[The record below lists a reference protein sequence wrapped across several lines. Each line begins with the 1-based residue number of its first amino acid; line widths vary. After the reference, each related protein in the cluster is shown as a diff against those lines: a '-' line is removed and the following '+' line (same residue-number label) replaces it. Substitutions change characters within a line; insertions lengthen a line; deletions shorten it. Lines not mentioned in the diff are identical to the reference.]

1 MFRRKLFVFV
11 LICITVFLSFYYILQ
26 SFGNNKTINQDMIA
40 NKILK
45 RFKNYEAKINVCV
58 ISNKNENYYM
68 MEQFVDEYSSKLIIS
83 SPENVKGI
91 VIENSNGDLKILNSV
106 LNMEKVYDNYGIL
119 LTNSLYLNTFL
130 EDSLKYG
137 FTFKENSEEIIIN
150 IDINDS
156 TNTYAEE
163 KELHLD
169 RNYMPKSL
177 IIKDN
182 TNRARIRILYTDMK
196 IK

>member
-156 TNTYAEE
+156 TNTYAKE